1 MKNKN
6 KPLKTDFYQ
15 FTMAYAYLMTG
26 IADQITGFESFVR
39 YVKADIVGPKKD
51 YLLFKGEN
59 DINEFMKEV
68 KKVFNDKTTYKKI
81 WKAVKVKLDKSI
93 DKKQAKKQYFA
104 AVEKFMTKT
113 DFEYTVLKDNTKIYS
128 LVPAFQ
134 FKGPKLIGQIIETPI
149 TNIINGQTGF
159 NSLKQLNED
168 FSKELLTQI
177 ENILYPEINNK
188 DFIEY
193 CGKMNTRA
201 IEYRNSTT
209 KPIAE
214 AAFRRAGNYDLAY
227 MASIIALINGWDFT
241 SNTSVKNKS
250 FKNQLTGTMAHT
262 FIMSFKTEE
271 EAFIAWNKI
280 FPNST
285 MLIDTYNCVNA
296 VQTLIRLNIKP
307 RAVRIDSDPL
317 DQLTFEVRRELDKA
331 GWQDVKIFISGDI
344 TPEILK
350 DFEARNVPYDISM
363 AGTKYA
369 NIEPLNHINCG
380 FVYKVVEFTNEKG
393 ETFYPVKKAFGKSNY
408 PGLKN
413 TIYYE
418 DTNEIIMT
426 IKTNGEFGFKNLEK
440 IKTNSLVR
448 FIEL

>member
-1 MKNKN
+1 MKKN
-6 KPLKTDFYQ
+6 NPLDTDFYQ
-15 FTMAYAYLMTG
+15 YTMAYAYLLAG
-26 IADQITGFESFVR
+26 IANQTTGFESFVR

-59 DINEFMKEV
+59 DIHEFMKKV
-68 KKVFNDKTTYKKI
+68 RTVFNDINTYKKI

-104 AVEKFMTKT
+104 AVKKFMNNTN
-113 DFEYTVLKDNTKIYS
+113 FEYTVLKDNTKIYP

-159 NSLKQLNED
+159 NSLKQLHDD
-168 FSKELLTQI
+168 FSKEIINEI
-177 ENILYPEINNK
+177 EDILYPTTNNK
-188 DFIEY
+188 AFINY
-193 CGKMNTRA
+193 CGKMTNRA
-201 IEYRNSTT
+201 IEYRTATT

-227 MASIIALINGWDFT
+227 MASIIALMNGWDFT

-250 FKNQLTGTMAHT
+250 FKFQLTGTMAHA

-271 EAFIAWNKI
+271 EAFIAWDKI

-296 VQTLIRLNIKP
+296 VKTLIRLNIKP

-317 DQLTFEVRRELDKA
+317 EQLVFDVRRELDKA

-344 TPEILK
+344 TPDILR
-350 DFEARNVPYDISM
+350 DFEERKVPYDISM

-380 FVYKVVEFTNEKG
+380 FVYKVVEFTDNE
-393 ETFYPVKKAFGKSNY
+393 ETFYPVKKAVGKSNY

-413 TIYYE
+413 TIYSE

-426 IKTNGEFGFKNLEK
+426 LRKNGEFGYKNLDK
-440 IKTNSLVR
+440 IKDNALVR